1 MIHYRSQDLSK
12 KQQYKFLSG
21 SVIPRPI
28 AWLTTQS
35 KDAGVLNIA
44 PFSFFSGVSN
54 ELPLLSIAILRRDG
68 KCKDSARNILETKEL
83 VVHIVDET
91 LVTEMNQTAASL
103 AFDESELALT
113 SLTTTPSK
121 TVAVPSIAEAN
132 IRFEATLHQHIPVTN
147 EDGQVITDLFLIN
160 VTDFYFKES
169 VFDQERDY
177 ILSDKLQPVARLAG
191 NQYATLKK
199 EYTITRPE

>member
-44 PFSFFSGVSN
+44 PFSFFSGISN
-54 ELPLLSIAILRRDG
+54 EMPLLSIAILRKDG
-68 KCKDSARNILETKEL
+68 EIKDSARNILDTKEL
-83 VVHIVDET
+83 VVHIVDES
-91 LVTEMNQTAASL
+91 LVVEMNQTAASL
-103 AFDESELALT
+103 AFNESELE
-113 SLTTTPSK
+113 LTTLTTIPSQ
-121 TVAVPSIAEAN
+121 TVDVPSIAEAN
-132 IRFEATLHQHIPVTN
+132 IRFEAVLHHYVPVTN
-147 EDGQVITDLFLIN
+147 DDGQVITDLFLIK
-160 VTDFYFKES
+160 VTDFYFSET
-169 VFDQERDY
+169 VFDQAKEY
-177 ILSDKLQPVARLAG
+177 ILADKLKPVARLAG

-199 EYTITRPE
+199 EYTIIRPD